1 MPTRDVLASFWRDWG
16 ELAPEQQREFR
27 KALRKFITDLR
38 TGRFRAALRVKH
50 VQGTDGIFEMTWAND
65 GRATFQ
71 YGKELKPGEPHI
83 IWRRIGTHDV
93 FNAP

>member
-16 ELAPEQQREFR
+16 EVAPKQQREFR
-27 KALRKFITDLR
+27 KALGKFIADWR
-38 TGRFRAALRVKH
+38 TGRFHAGLRVKH
-50 VQGTDGIFEMTWAND
+50 VQGTDGIFELTWAND

-93 FNAP
+93 FNTP